1 MTLYVLRHGQTPW
14 NKLKKLQ
21 GRMDIPLNENG
32 LELAAKTGEAMLEVP
47 IDLVISS
54 PLKRARQTA
63 ELITVGR
70 NIPMIIDERIE
81 EISFGDYEG
90 ESVLDDESEVIPAD
104 FLHKFYNKPL
114 KCNRPPH
121 GESFQDVIERTK
133 DFYKSL
139 IENPEYKDKNI
150 LISSHGAASRCFLCN
165 FYTDKEDVWRG
176 QIPPN
181 CSVTIVDVN
190 DDGQGRVRVLDKQFA
205 KLDDK
210 K

>member
-32 LELAAKTGEAMLEVP
+32 LELATKTGEAMLDVP
-47 IDLVISS
+47 IDMVICS

-90 ESVLDDESEVIPAD
+90 ESVLEGESEVIPED
-104 FLHKFYNKPL
+104 FLHKFYNNPL
-114 KCNRPPH
+114 KCKRPPH
-121 GESFQDVIERTK
+121 GETFKDVIERTK
-133 DFYKSL
+133 DFYESL
-139 IENPEYKDKNI
+139 VNNPEYKDKNI

-165 FYTDKEDVWRG
+165 FYTDKTDIWRG
-176 QIPPN
+176 KVPPN

-190 DDGQGRVRVLDKQFA
+190 DQGQGRVRVLDKQFA
-205 KLDDK
+205 KLEDK
-210 K
+210 